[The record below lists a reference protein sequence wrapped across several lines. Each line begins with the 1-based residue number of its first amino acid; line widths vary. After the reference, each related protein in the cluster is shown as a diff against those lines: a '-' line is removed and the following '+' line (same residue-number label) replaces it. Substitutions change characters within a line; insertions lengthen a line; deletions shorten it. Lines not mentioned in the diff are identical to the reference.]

1 MIDHVHPALARALDK
16 RGYETLTPVQSA
28 VVEPGIQE
36 SDLIVSAQTGSGK
49 TVAFGLTL
57 AHTLLGGGERLDK
70 AGDPLALIIA
80 PTRELAL
87 QVARELEWLFAE
99 AGARIAT
106 CVGGMDPFQER
117 RALNFGAHIVVGT
130 PGRLSDHIRR
140 GALVLDK
147 IRAVVLDEADEMLN
161 LGFREELEHILDS
174 SPVERR
180 SLMFSATMPR
190 AIETMARTY
199 MRDAVRVNTVSE
211 QKQHGD
217 IEYRALNVAS
227 HDSENA
233 IFNVL
238 RFFNATNALVFCN
251 TRMAVNRLS
260 AQMIERGISVVA
272 LSGELSQNA
281 RNHALQALRDHRAQV
296 CVATDV
302 AARGIDLPDLELVIH
317 AELPKNTES
326 LLHRSGRTGRAGRK
340 GASVLIVPQSA
351 RRRTERLLQDARID
365 ARWGKP
371 PSADDVKR
379 KDDKRLLEDSV
390 LSEPIQESEQ
400 TIVQQLL
407 AAHGAEAIAAAFV
420 RTYRKGQAAPE
431 DLAPVAERAERVARH
446 DRADRAERGP
456 RREREERDNS
466 PREFGKR
473 ERRDREGPRPSHFEA
488 PGYTGGVWISLSVG
502 RNKSAEPRWLIPM
515 LCKAGGI
522 SKSDIGS
529 IRIQQNETLVE
540 LYPANADAFF
550 EAIGDGKLEKSIYV
564 SRLDEAPRYEA
575 PEVRNERPQRAPRYE
590 AAEAHEERPQ
600 RAPRREFAEKP
611 YPKKARG
618 ARTDERPAWDPVR
631 SEARREAQP
640 DFRREKPARPRPG
653 DAPHA
658 FAKAKKVKSA
668 AAKGGGKPKKKN
680 RKGG

>member
-1 MIDHVHPALARALDK
+1 MIDHVHPALARALAE

-28 VVEPGIQE
+28 VLAPDIQT

-57 AHTLLGGGERLDK
+57 AHTLLADSERLDK
-70 AGDPLALIIA
+70 VGDPLALIIA

-87 QVARELEWLFAE
+87 QVARELEWLFE
-99 AGARIAT
+99 KAGARIAT

-140 GALVLDK
+140 GALRLEN

-161 LGFREELEHILDS
+161 LGFREELEHILDA
-174 SPVERR
+174 SPTQRR

-190 AIETMARTY
+190 AIETLARTY

-211 QKQHGD
+211 QRQHND

-260 AQMIERGISVVA
+260 AQLIERGISVVA
-272 LSGELSQNA
+272 LSGELSQVA

-351 RRRTERLLQDARID
+351 RRRTERLLQEARIE

-371 PSADDVKR
+371 PSAEDVRR

-390 LSEPIQESEQ
+390 LTDPIQESEQ
-400 TIVQQLL
+400 TIVQQLIE
-407 AAHGAEAIAAAFV
+407 AHGAETIAAAFV
-420 RTYRKGQAAPE
+420 RIYRKGQAAPE
-431 DLAPVAERAERVARH
+431 DLAPVA
-446 DRADRAERGP
+446 DRPERAERGP
-456 RREREERDNS
+456 RRERIEREDG
-466 PREFGKR
+466 PRDFGKR
-473 ERRDREGPRPSHFEA
+473 ERRERDGREREGPRASHFEA
-488 PGYTGGVWISLSVG
+488 PGHTDGVWISLSVG
-502 RNKSAEPRWLIPM
+502 RAKQAEPRWLIPM

-522 SKSDIGS
+522 SKRDIGS
-529 IRIQQNETLVE
+529 IRIQRNETYVE
-540 LYPANADAFF
+540 LYPAGADAFF

-564 SRLDEAPRYEA
+564 TRLDEAPRMGDFEQD
-575 PEVRNERPQRAPRYE
+575 ERPQRAPRPQKSE
-590 AAEAHEERPQ
+590 GRQREERAQAHDERPA
-600 RAPRREFAEKP
+600 RAER
-611 YPKKARG
+611 
-618 ARTDERPAWDPVR
+618 RPAWDPVQA
-631 SEARREAQP
+631 EPRRE
-640 DFRREKPARPRPG
+640 RRGPPRG
-653 DAPHA
+653 GEASLS
-658 FAKAKKVKSA
+658 FGKKAKKVKGA

-680 RKGG
+680 RDRAKGF